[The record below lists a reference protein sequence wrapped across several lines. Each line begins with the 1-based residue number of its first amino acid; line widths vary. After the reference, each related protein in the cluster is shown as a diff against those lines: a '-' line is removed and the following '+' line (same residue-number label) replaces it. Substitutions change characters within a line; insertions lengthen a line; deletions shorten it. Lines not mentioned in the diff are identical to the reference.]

1 MHAFLQ
7 NLSHALRRL
16 RNSLG
21 FSLTAIIILALGIG
35 AVTAVFSIVQAV
47 LLNPFALRDPGQLVV
62 IRETIAEMRND
73 YPMLPDSYLHYRRL
87 KATSKTLED
96 AAIFQDFGVGMSA
109 GNDRPQIVGSLV
121 VSDNFLPLL
130 GVKPILGRNFT
141 PEETAEGSKSDVV
154 LLTYTAW
161 QKYFNRD
168 RNAIG
173 RSIRIS
179 GEPKTVIGILPSGFR
194 FPHIAI
200 ASNMDNSNDAP
211 TVLQVIQPLVPQEE
225 VLKND
230 MGGFNYKVI
239 GRLKP
244 GVTVAQAQAELQG
257 LQEAHTQAAH
267 LPMYLGIAVQPFAA
281 DVTGGVSKA
290 LWLLFAAV
298 GAVLLIACVNL
309 ANLQLARA
317 VSRQHEIAVR
327 TALGAGRRRLL
338 QSSLAESLV
347 LAVAGGGLGIFLA
360 AIGIRLFLAAAP
372 TNLPRLQEVHLN
384 WTILLFAAAVSIL
397 TAVLFG
403 TLPAFRSLRVQPQQ
417 AIQNNAMRTANTRE
431 GAGTRNLLVAAEVAC
446 TMILLLVTA
455 LVIRSFARVLDQDRG
470 FSADHITVAQVN
482 LDAPQYGDSNK
493 DAHAAKIN
501 FTERALDRLRQLPG
515 VNSVAI
521 TSAMPLTGDTWVA
534 DMRRPDHPLP
544 DGQVPKVNA
553 RWISPDYFAAMKI
566 PLIAGRTFHDEDKN
580 NPAFAIVSEGAARAA
595 WPGESPIGRQIG
607 ALSGGPDK
615 LTVVGI
621 VADTR
626 TNNLKRVTDT
636 VYVPFWNR
644 PPREAVY
651 LIRSSLPTEAL
662 AASIRREIWNIDPQ
676 VAIPTLKSMDEQVGD
691 SVALERFQTMLLSSF
706 GIAALCLALLGVYGV
721 LSYAVSLRAQE
732 MGIRIALG
740 AGKSELVGM
749 ILRQAL
755 LPVLSGLVV
764 GLITAMV
771 LARTL
776 QSLLYET
783 KPADPVAI
791 AASIGILLARFHY
804 GGSAPC
810 LSRRQCRSGK
820 GASGRIG
827 NRLKDDR
834 KSGKR
839 ACQEGKFCGCL

>member
-7 NLSHALRRL
+7 DLTHALRRL

-35 AVTAVFSIVQAV
+35 AVTAVFSIVKAV
-47 LLNPFALRDPGQLVV
+47 LLNPFAFRDSGQLVV
-62 IRETIAEMRND
+62 IRETLAEMRNE
-73 YPMLPDSYLHYRRL
+73 YPMLPDSYLHYKRL

-96 AAIFQDFGVGMSA
+96 AAIFQDFGVSMSA
-109 GNDRPQIVGSLV
+109 GDDRPQIVGALV
-121 VSDNFLPLL
+121 VSSNFLPLL
-130 GVKPILGRNFT
+130 GVEPVLGRNFT
-141 PEETAEGSKSDVV
+141 PTETAEGSKGDVV
-154 LLTYTAW
+154 LLSYAAW
-161 QKYFNRD
+161 QKYFNGD

-173 RSIRIS
+173 RTIRIG

-200 ASNMDNSNDAP
+200 ASNMDNANDVPA
-211 TVLQVIQPLVPQEE
+211 LQQVVQPLIPEGE

-230 MGGFNYKVI
+230 LSGFNYKVI

-244 GVTVAQAQAELQG
+244 GITVAQAQAELEG

-267 LPMYLGIAVQPFAA
+267 LPVHLGIAVQPFAG

-317 VSRQHEIAVR
+317 VSRQHEVAVR
-327 TALGAGRRRLL
+327 TALGASRTRLL
-338 QSSLAESLV
+338 QSSLTESLV
-347 LAVAGGGLGIFLA
+347 LGVMGGALGTFLA

-384 WTILLFAAAVSIL
+384 WTVLLFAAAISIL
-397 TAVLFG
+397 TAALFG

-417 AIQNNAMRTANTRE
+417 AIQNNATRTTNTRE
-431 GAGTRNLLVAAEVAC
+431 GAATRNLLVAAEVAC
-446 TMILLLVTA
+446 TMVLLLVTA
-455 LVIRSFARVLDQDRG
+455 LVIRSFAHILDQDRG
-470 FSADHITVAQVN
+470 FSADHITVAQVD
-482 LDAPQYGDSNK
+482 LYAPQYGDSNK
-493 DAHAAKIN
+493 DSHAAKIS
-501 FTERALDRLRQLPG
+501 FTERTLDRLRQLPG

-521 TSAMPLTGDTWVA
+521 TSVMPLTGDTWV
-534 DMRRPDHPLP
+534 DGINRPDHPLP
-544 DGQVPKVNA
+544 FGQEPKVNV
-553 RWISPDYFAAMKI
+553 RWVSPDYFAAMRT
-566 PLIAGRTFHDEDKN
+566 PLIAGRTFQDADKN
-580 NPAFAIVSEGAARAA
+580 NPALAIVSEGAARAA
-595 WPGESPIGRQIG
+595 WPGENPIGKQIVAMG
-607 ALSGGPDK
+607 SHAGK
-615 LTVVGI
+615 LTVIGI

-626 TNNLKRVTDT
+626 TNNLKKVTDMA
-636 VYVPFWNR
+636 YIPFWNR
-644 PPREAVY
+644 PPGAVVF

-662 AASIRREIWNIDPQ
+662 ASSIRREIWSTDPQ

-721 LSYAVSLRAQE
+721 LSYSVSLRSQE

-740 AGKSELVGM
+740 AGKAELVGM
-749 ILRQAL
+749 IVRQAL

-764 GLITAMV
+764 GLILAMV
-771 LARTL
+771 FARAL

-783 KPADPVAI
+783 KPADPLAI
-791 AASIGILLARFHY
+791 AASVAILLA
-804 GGSAPC
+804 
-810 LSRRQCRSGK
+810 
-820 GASGRIG
+820 ASVTAA
-827 NRLKDDR
+827 LLPAF
-834 KSGKR
+834 R
-839 ACQEGKFCGCL
+839 AANADPVKVLRAE